1 MYILI
6 NHNSSNITEG
16 KLNMNKIYKTTFGLF
31 WIDHIPFCK
40 AIVMLK
46 GKFLLNY

>member
-16 KLNMNKIYKTTFGLF
+16 KLNMNKIYKTTFGLLD
-31 WIDHIPFCK
+31 WSYT
-40 AIVMLK
+40 
-46 GKFLLNY
+46 FL